1 MARSVRLL
9 GTEVPLPV
17 LAGGLLAA
25 YGAMA
30 LGGLATGAGLGPW
43 YESLAKPPWTPPG
56 AVIGPVWW
64 VLFTLL
70 GAAVAIAWAARPRP
84 PVPWALAAATGAN
97 LALNVGWSYAFFT
110 LQQPALARAE
120 ILVLLA
126 SIVVLMAALRQRH
139 PTAWLLLVPYLLWTG
154 FAALLNHAIVGLN

>member
-9 GTEVPLPV
+9 GAEVPLPV

-25 YGAMA
+25 YAA
-30 LGGLATGAGLGPW
+30 LVLGGIATTIGPW

-56 AVIGPVWW
+56 WLIGAVWW

-70 GAAVAIAWAARPRP
+70 GASVSIAWAARPRP
-84 PVPWALAAATGAN
+84 PVPWGLAMAAGAN

-120 ILVLLA
+120 IVALLA
-126 SIVVLMAALRQRH
+126 SIVVLMAVVGLRH

-154 FAALLNHAIVGLN
+154 FAALLNHAIVALN